1 MKPIGH
7 IKWKSLIFSAVM
19 IKRIRSIERILR
31 RLRMTGEKMK
41 RNIIA
46 IIMAGVLVLGLIG
59 CGKETKDTG
68 LNKAETEQSVS
79 IEKAPK
85 E

>member
-1 MKPIGH
+1 
-7 IKWKSLIFSAVM
+7 
-19 IKRIRSIERILR
+19 
-31 RLRMTGEKMK
+31 MK
-41 RNIIA
+41 RKVIA
-46 IIMAGVLVLGLIG
+46 LILAGVLAFGLIG

-68 LNKAETEQSVS
+68 LNNAETEQSVS

>member
-1 MKPIGH
+1 MT
-7 IKWKSLIFSAVM
+7 
-19 IKRIRSIERILR
+19 REERILR
-31 RLRMTGEKMK
+31 RLRMTGETMK
-41 RNIIA
+41 RKIIA
-46 IIMAGVLVLGLIG
+46 LIMAGVLALGMIG
-59 CGKETKDTG
+59 CGKEAKDTG

>member
-1 MKPIGH
+1 MVVLFWLLP
-7 IKWKSLIFSAVM
+7 FSPPKETQRDEGSGFFA
-19 IKRIRSIERILR
+19 S
-31 RLRMTGEKMK
+31 LRMTGETMK
-41 RNIIA
+41 RKVIA
-46 IIMAGVLVLGLIG
+46 LILAGVLAFGLIG

-68 LNKAETEQSVS
+68 LNNAETEQSVS

>member
-1 MKPIGH
+1 
-7 IKWKSLIFSAVM
+7 
-19 IKRIRSIERILR
+19 
-31 RLRMTGEKMK
+31 MK

>member
-1 MKPIGH
+1 
-7 IKWKSLIFSAVM
+7 
-19 IKRIRSIERILR
+19 
-31 RLRMTGEKMK
+31 MK
-41 RNIIA
+41 RKVIA
-46 IIMAGVLVLGLIG
+46 LIMAGVLAIGLIG

-68 LNKAETEQSVS
+68 LNNAETEQSVS